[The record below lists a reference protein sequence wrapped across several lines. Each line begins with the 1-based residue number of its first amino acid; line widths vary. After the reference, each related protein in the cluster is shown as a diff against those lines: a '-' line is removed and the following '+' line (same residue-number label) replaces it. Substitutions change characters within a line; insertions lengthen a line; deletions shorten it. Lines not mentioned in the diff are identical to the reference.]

1 MKKKISINDI
11 AKALGISNTT
21 VSFILNGKA
30 KEKRI
35 SESLVQ
41 RVLKYVDEIN
51 YKPNSLARSL
61 RTGKTNIIGLMVED
75 ISNPFFA
82 SIARLIEENAYKNG
96 YKILYCS
103 TENDLE
109 KTTDLIQMFRDRHVD
124 GYIIVPPEGLDSE
137 IVSLKANNK
146 PVVLFDR
153 CLPDVETDFVV
164 INNEESSYHGVK
176 HLIDNGYKD
185 IAIITIDSLQPQMQD
200 RILGYERALE
210 EQGLTAYIKEIA
222 YKDNE
227 HAVRQITTFLQ
238 RKPNIDA
245 IFFTTNYLCVSG
257 LKALRELN
265 LSIPNDIAVISFDEC
280 ELFQMYSPS
289 ITVIAQPFE
298 EISVNV
304 INILLAKLGSES
316 KDGDYMQITLP
327 ASFIERDS
335 SRVKANKS

>member
-75 ISNPFFA
+75 ISYPFF
-82 SIARLIEENAYKNG
+82 SSVARLIEENAYKNG

-124 GYIIVPPEGLDSE
+124 GYIIVPPEGLDLE
-137 IVSLKANNK
+137 IESLKANGK

-153 CLPDVETDFVV
+153 CLPGVETDFVV
-164 INNEESSYHGVK
+164 INNEESSYQGVK
-176 HLIDNGYKD
+176 HLIKNGYKE

-200 RILGYERALE
+200 RMLGYERALE
-210 EQGLTAYIKEIA
+210 EHGLTGYVKEIA
-222 YKDNE
+222 YKDKE
-227 HAVRQITTFLQ
+227 HTVRQITSFLQ
-238 RKPNIDA
+238 RKPNLDA

-257 LKALRELN
+257 LKALRDLN
-265 LSIPNDIAVISFDEC
+265 ISIPNDIAVISFDEC
-280 ELFQMYSPS
+280 ELFEMYSPP
-289 ITVIAQPFE
+289 ITVISQPFE
-298 EISVNV
+298 EISINV
-304 INILLAKLGSES
+304 INILLAKLSSET
-316 KDGDYMQITLP
+316 KDDNYMQIILP
-327 ASFIERDS
+327 ASFIERES
-335 SRVKANKS
+335 SRAKTD